1 MAILISKMRTRLR
14 SILLILSLMTVC
26 SAQSSIKIPCLGKL
40 VDPSGTLRDLCG
52 VSGSL
57 LLSEPAPEPG
67 SEAVI
72 SAGFS
77 RRAGF
82 IKTARSLKIFEGA
95 VSWEIPTIAG
105 AALFAFQSNGAPAF
119 AYLVESG
126 ELLQWNGQAMLPI
139 PFDAGGQVV
148 SIGVGADNGWLAI
161 VRRQDAL
168 VVVSAGNVSAVA
180 EGTLLISGGRI
191 LRYSNGALSLGDLS
205 FPFDMPPS
213 IVQWINEEWIHLGNS
228 VLRITPGKEGL
239 FLLQEGK

>member
-1 MAILISKMRTRLR
+1 MAILCTIMTWILAVT
-14 SILLILSLMTVC
+14 SIC

-95 VSWEIPTIAG
+95 VSWEIPTFAG

-126 ELLQWNGQAMLPI
+126 ELLQWNGQALLPI
-139 PFDAGGQVV
+139 PFHLEGQVV
-148 SIGVGADNGWLAI
+148 SIGVGSDNGWLAI

-168 VVVSAGNVSAVA
+168 VVVSAGNVSAAA
-180 EGTLLISGGRI
+180 EGMLLVSDGRI
-191 LRYSNGALSLGDLS
+191 LRYSNGSLGLGDLS
-205 FPFDMPPS
+205 FPCDTPPS
-213 IVQWINEEWIHLGNS
+213 IVEWINEEWIHLGGS
-228 VLRITPGKEGL
+228 VLRLTPGKEGL
-239 FLLQEGK
+239 FLLPEGK

>member
-1 MAILISKMRTRLR
+1 MTWILAGT
-14 SILLILSLMTVC
+14 SIC

-57 LLSEPAPEPG
+57 LLSEPATG

-82 IKTARSLKIFEGA
+82 VKTARSLKIFEGT
-95 VSWEIPTIAG
+95 VSWAIPAIAG
-105 AALFAFQSNGAPAF
+105 AALFAFQSNGSPAF

-126 ELLQWNGQAMLPI
+126 ELLQWNGQALLPI

-148 SIGVGADNGWLAI
+148 SIGVVADNGWLAI
-161 VRRQDAL
+161 VRRQDSL
-168 VVVSAGNVSAVA
+168 EVVSAGNVSAAV
-180 EGTLLISGGRI
+180 EGTLLVSGGRI
-191 LRYSNGALSLGDLS
+191 LRYSDGALGLGDLS
-205 FPFDMPPS
+205 FPCETPPS
-213 IVQWINEEWIHLGNS
+213 TVEWINEEWIHLGGS
-228 VLRITPGKEGL
+228 VLRLTPGKEGL
-239 FLLQEGK
+239 FLLPEGK

>member
-1 MAILISKMRTRLR
+1 MAKLRTTIITWILAVT
-14 SILLILSLMTVC
+14 SIC
-26 SAQSSIKIPCLGKL
+26 SAQSSLTMPCLGKL
-40 VDPSGTLRDLCG
+40 VDPAGSLRDLCG

-57 LLSEPAPEPG
+57 LLSEPATG

-82 IKTARSLKIFEGA
+82 IKTARSLKIFEGT
-95 VSWEIPTIAG
+95 VSWEIPAIAG
-105 AALFAFQSNGAPAF
+105 AALFAFQSNGTPAF

-126 ELLQWNGQAMLPI
+126 ELLQWNGQALLPI
-139 PFDAGGQVV
+139 PIQIEGQVV

-168 VVVSAGNVSAVA
+168 VVVSASNVSAAA
-180 EGTLLISGGRI
+180 EGTFLISGGRI
-191 LRYSNGALSLGDLS
+191 LRYSNGALGLGDLS
-205 FPFDMPPS
+205 FPFDTPPS

-239 FLLQEGK
+239 FLLSEGK